1 MKKLLPIVL
10 ACIAIVGCA
19 QITPFR
25 TELKPVAKPCIAVK
39 VPSEC
44 PRDAFYVAQTPWS
57 EPGDGIPIGIIEFD
71 DQGALQS
78 RTFKDEIMNRIRG
91 LTDEH
96 STLTVVFA
104 HGWLNN
110 ASPDNENLEHF
121 QAMLK
126 GIATAD
132 REICENRT
140 CAGRKVVGVYL
151 AWRGMSATVQP
162 FKSLSFWNRKSRA
175 HRVGQDGA
183 TEVLAEL
190 AKMKAVGSTD
200 PKKKSRLILIGH
212 SFGGALIYS
221 ATQQLLMKDAAFVP
235 GTDKSVPRTTADLVI
250 LVNPAFEAA
259 RLTSLHEKAAE
270 MNFPETQSP
279 ILAIFTSETDKATKW
294 AFPLGRHFSSLFTK
308 YNPGRPE
315 QSKLDRTA
323 VGHYPG
329 YQTHELC
336 LMDKNADLATRLDSV
351 CEWQRF
357 RKGETDDWNLGR
369 VVLERKDL
377 VKKEPQRMNPY
388 YNVAVDD
395 AIISGHSGIW
405 EPEFFMEFISRFVTV
420 QEAKPC
426 YMYQPGWRPKSLP
439 AVNGC
444 PSD

>member
-1 MKKLLPIVL
+1 
-10 ACIAIVGCA
+10 
-19 QITPFR
+19 
-25 TELKPVAKPCIAVK
+25 
-39 VPSEC
+39 
-44 PRDAFYVAQTPWS
+44 
-57 EPGDGIPIGIIEFD
+57 
-71 DQGALQS
+71 
-78 RTFKDEIMNRIRG
+78 
-91 LTDEH
+91 
-96 STLTVVFA
+96 
-104 HGWLNN
+104 
-110 ASPDNENLEHF
+110 
-121 QAMLK
+121 LK

-183 TEVLAEL
+183 TEVLTEL
-190 AKMKAVGSTD
+190 AKMKAGS
-200 PKKKSRLILIGH
+200 KKSRLILIGH

-235 GTDKSVPRTTADLVI
+235 GAGKSVHRTAADLVI

-279 ILAIFTSETDKATKW
+279 ILAIFTSETDNATKR
-294 AFPLGRHFSSLFTK
+294 AFPLGRHLSSLFTK
-308 YNPGRPE
+308 YNPDRPE

-323 VGHYPG
+323 IGHYSG

-336 LMDKNADLATRLDSV
+336 LRDKDADLATRPDSV
-351 CEWQRF
+351 CEWEWF
-357 RKGETDDWNLGR
+357 REGGTDAWNLGR

-377 VKKEPQRMNPY
+377 VMKESQRMNPY
-388 YNVAVDD
+388 YNVVVDD

-405 EPEFFMEFISRFVTV
+405 EPKFFMEFISRFVTV

-426 YMYQPGWRPKSLP
+426 YKYQPGWRPKSSP
-439 AVNGC
+439 VVSRC